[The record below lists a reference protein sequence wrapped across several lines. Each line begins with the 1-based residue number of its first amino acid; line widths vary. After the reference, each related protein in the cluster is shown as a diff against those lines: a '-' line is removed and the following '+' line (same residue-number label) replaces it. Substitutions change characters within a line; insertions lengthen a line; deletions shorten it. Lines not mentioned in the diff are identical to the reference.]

1 MCYDEL
7 RNNILKASL
16 SKKLESDGNKKVSM
30 DIGAV
35 MKKVKEEGADWN
47 PNDYN
52 IGEEV
57 KELLVMMFKG
67 QPKGGGKGMSNI
79 KCHTCGK

>member
-1 MCYDEL
+1 MGAGHQGRRKTILRVEIINEKLKIGVLRTNCCGNIKNYLETYENIVCYDEL

-35 MKKVKEEGADWN
+35 LQKVKE
-47 PNDYN
+47 
-52 IGEEV
+52 
-57 KELLVMMFKG
+57 
-67 QPKGGGKGMSNI
+67 
-79 KCHTCGK
+79 